1 MDSTQHAGSSPRP
14 GSSGV
19 AWRRVL
25 TWSLVIYVSVSLVA
39 FLFGLSMAA
48 WHLYGATLE
57 EAVETNRQLRT
68 VACWT
73 TAALLYWRFAAP
85 LTRRALHVLAVFVGF
100 ELISGLVLV
109 LAFGEPVSELWDPW
123 ALGRS
128 VIAATVGW
136 GLASLGSGNLS
147 KPNPLRGSA

>member
-1 MDSTQHAGSSPRP
+1 MP
-14 GSSGV
+14 GRS
-19 AWRRVL
+19 RL